1 MILEQLIFTVLA
13 FGIFVY
19 MFFKMFKENDTNYI
33 GILIVEAIGISLNF
47 VEVLKKIEF
56 GPFLTIIKY
65 ILAILIPIAI
75 MILDKKQIPLIQ
87 ILNVLKAKIYLKLG
101 NNKKAK
107 EQLINLVS
115 KYPENYVG
123 HKMLAEIYELEGGM
137 RKAIDEYVQAID
149 ANKQDY
155 DSYYKIAELLNNLE
169 KPDEAAEMLFNLLN
183 KKPDYY
189 RATELLGDIL
199 ISKEMYKEAVNVYQ
213 NALKYNPLSFEINY
227 NLGIAYTMLN
237 DFQNAKI
244 CYERAAEINSL
255 SYNSKYSL
263 AEIALI
269 YKELEEAEKYFME
282 ALDDEELSAD
292 SYYELSKIAMIKNDK
307 DKAIQYANVAIDI
320 DAAKVVPKIK
330 KDPIFIPVIARI
342 SIPFNINSNEE
353 IEQKLTEK
361 ELIAKKH
368 LEDMFDITRNLSYA
382 DIKLLKKEPDGRRPK
397 NIEENQNENQ
407 NQRDF

>member
-1 MILEQLIFTVLA
+1 MILEQLIFTILA

-19 MFFKMFKENDTNYI
+19 MFLKMFKENDTNYI

-169 KPDEAAEMLFNLLN
+169 KPEEAAEMLFNLLN

-244 CYERAAEINSL
+244 CYERASEINSL

-282 ALDDEELSAD
+282 TLDDEELSAD

-342 SIPFNINSNEE
+342 SMPFNINANEE
-353 IEQKLTEK
+353 IEHKLTEK
-361 ELIAKKH
+361 ELMSKKH

-382 DIKLLKKEPDGRRPK
+382 DIKLLKKEPEGRRPK
-397 NIEENQNENQ
+397 SIEENQNENQ

>member
-1 MILEQLIFTVLA
+1 MIVEQFIFTVISLA
-13 FGIFVY
+13 IFVY

-33 GILIVEAIGISLNF
+33 GILIIEAIGISLNF

-56 GPFLTIIKY
+56 GPFWTIIKY
-65 ILAILIPIAI
+65 ILAILMPISI
-75 MILDKKQIPLIQ
+75 IILDKKQIPLIQ

-213 NALKYNPLSFEINY
+213 NALKYNPLNFDINY

-244 CYERAAEINSL
+244 CYEKAAELNSL
-255 SYNSKYSL
+255 VYNTKYSL
-263 AEIALI
+263 AEIAMM
-269 YKELEEAEKYFME
+269 YKELDEAEKYFLQATE
-282 ALDDEELSAD
+282 DEELCAD
-292 SYYELSKIAMIKNDK
+292 AYLELSKICIIRNEK
-307 DKAIQYANVAIDI
+307 DQAIRYANVAIQEN
-320 DAAKVVPKIK
+320 PKRIVEK
-330 KDPIFIPVIARI
+330 IQNDVTFAIIIARL
-342 SIPFNINSNEE
+342 SIPFNLE
-353 IEQKLTEK
+353 IEGEEERPHKLTAK
-361 ELIAKKH
+361 EIKAKEH
-368 LEDMFDITRNLSYA
+368 LEEMVEITKKIGYNDIQIKKIPRTSYETRQEDRNQ
-382 DIKLLKKEPDGRRPK
+382 KER
-397 NIEENQNENQ
+397 EE
-407 NQRDF
+407 

>member
-1 MILEQLIFTVLA
+1 MILEQLIFTTLA

-19 MFFKMFKENDTNYI
+19 MFFKMIKENDTNYI
-33 GILIVEAIGISLNF
+33 GILIIEAIGISLNF
-47 VEVLKKIEF
+47 VEVLKKIQF
-56 GPFLTIIKY
+56 GPFFTIAKY
-65 ILAILIPIAI
+65 ILAILIPITI
-75 MILDKKQIPLIQ
+75 LTLDKKGIPLIQ
-87 ILNVLKAKIYLKLG
+87 ILNVIKAQIYLKFG

-107 EQLINLVS
+107 EQLINLVT
-115 KYPENYVG
+115 KYPENYIG
-123 HKMLAEIYELEGGM
+123 HKMLAEIYKLEGGM

-155 DSYYKIAELLNNLE
+155 NSYYKIAELLNNLE
-169 KPDEAAEMLFNLLN
+169 KTNEAEEMLFNLLN

-189 RATELLGDIL
+189 KATELLGEIL
-199 ISKEMYKEAVNVYQ
+199 LSKEKYKEAVNIYQ

-244 CYERAAEINSL
+244 CYERAADINSL

-282 ALDDEELSAD
+282 AIEDEELSAD
-292 SYYELSKIAMIKNDK
+292 SYYELSKIAMIKDDK

-320 DAAKVVPKIK
+320 DASKVVPKIK

-342 SIPFNINSNEE
+342 SIPFNTNYKEE
-353 IEQKLTEK
+353 ITKKLTEK
-361 ELIAKKH
+361 ELQAKEH
-368 LEDMFDITRNLSYA
+368 LEDMFDLTRNLSYD
-382 DIKLLKKEPDGRRPK
+382 DIKMLKTEKKESK
-397 NIEENQNENQ
+397 KQKYIEENQNENQ
-407 NQRDF
+407 RDF